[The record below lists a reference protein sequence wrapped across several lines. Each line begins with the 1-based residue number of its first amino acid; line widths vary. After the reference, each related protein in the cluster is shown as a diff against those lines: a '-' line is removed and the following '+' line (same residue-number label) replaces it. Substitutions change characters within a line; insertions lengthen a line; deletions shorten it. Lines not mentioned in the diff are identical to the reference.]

1 MKLRNK
7 DEALAEDMKLYFIK
21 QNIKE
26 GERLPTERELSE
38 KYGVQRATIRS
49 AYKILEREGIIEI
62 KERSGRFMGHSRIP
76 TYLNQFRSFSETTN
90 DMGIQLENK
99 LIKFELLEVD
109 EALARKVKLPI
120 GTTMYKLTRIRSVV
134 REDEILPIIIEYSY
148 IPEMLAPKILK
159 HDVEERS
166 LYDILHTEYGKKP
179 SREEQKI
186 EIIYANE
193 LEAHLLKVDQM
204 TALVLKEGITYSQ
217 ENEVIQYVH
226 VVMNKEWVVFEQRNP
241 RIEQI
246 VKEAL
251 CEL

>member
-7 DEALAEDMKLYFIK
+7 DEALAEDIQLFFIK
-21 QNIKE
+21 HHIQE

-38 KYGVQRATIRS
+38 KYQVQRATVRS

-62 KERSGRFMGHSRIP
+62 KERSGRYMGHSRIP
-76 TYLNQFRSFSETTN
+76 TNLNQVRSFSETTN

-99 LIKFELLEVD
+99 LIQFELLEVD
-109 EALARKVKLPI
+109 EAFSHKVKLPV
-120 GTTMYKLTRIRSVV
+120 GTTMYKLTRIRSIV
-134 REDEILPIIIEYSY
+134 REDGVLPIIIEYSY
-148 IPEMLAPKILK
+148 IPEAIAPKILK

-166 LYDILHTEYGKKP
+166 LFDILLTEYGKRP

-186 EIIYANE
+186 EIIYATE
-193 LEAHLLKVDQM
+193 LEARLLKVDQM
-204 TALVLKEGITYSQ
+204 TALVMKEGITYSQ
-217 ENEVIQYVH
+217 DHEVIQYVH
-226 VVMNKEWVVFEQRNP
+226 VVMNKEWVVFEQKNP